1 MQTARAHGTEPVE
14 AFLQAATWHG
24 NLDRAAAM
32 LTSAPHLAR
41 ASIHTAAVLGD
52 EQGVRDFLARDP
64 AGARALAPPYQGS
77 PLVYLCLSKYLRLES
92 PRSAAFVQ
100 TATALLDAGAD
111 PDQGFWTDPPHPEYE
126 TPLYGAAGVAAHR
139 ELTLLLLAR
148 GADPN
153 DAEVVYH
160 SPEGYELGAMMAVVE
175 TGRLTPDSL
184 MLMLLR
190 KHDWH
195 DEAGVK
201 YLLEHGAD
209 PNRTWRHGRSALQ
222 HGISRDNSLA
232 IIELALD
239 HGGDP
244 GLVRGEISGT
254 ALAARRGRGDL
265 LALFQ
270 RRGFDIELAGPDRL
284 IVACALDDGA
294 RVRAIARHEPELVQ
308 LVIAQGGTLLAE
320 FAGTGNSAGVGH
332 LLDLGVPID
341 APYSGDAYF
350 DIPPDSTA
358 LHVAAWR
365 AHHGTVRLLLERGAP
380 VNPRDRK
387 ARTPLMA
394 AVRTCVDSYWTYRR
408 SPESVALLLE
418 AGVSTEGVSLPTGYD
433 DVDRLI
439 QGRRTARPH
448 A

>member
-1 MQTARAHGTEPVE
+1 MQTAPARGTDLVE
-14 AFLQAATWHG
+14 AFLQEATWHG

-32 LTSAPHLAR
+32 LSSAPHLAR

-52 EQGVRDFLARDP
+52 ERAVRGFLRGDP
-64 AGARALAPPYQGS
+64 ASARALASPYQGP
-77 PLVYLCLSKYLRLES
+77 PLLYLCLSKYLRLE
-92 PRSAAFVQ
+92 PARSESFVR

-111 PDQGFWTDPPHPEYE
+111 PNQGFWTDPPHPENE
-126 TPLYGAAGVAAHR
+126 TPLYGAAGVAAHP
-139 ELTLLLLAR
+139 ELTRLLLAR

-153 DAEVVYH
+153 DEEVVYH
-160 SPEGYELGAMMAVVE
+160 SPEGYHLGAMMAVVE

-195 DEAGVK
+195 DQDGVR

-244 GLVRGEISGT
+244 GLVRAEVSGI

-265 LALFQ
+265 LTLFQ
-270 RRGFDIELAGPDRL
+270 RRGFNIELAGADRL
-284 IVACALDDGA
+284 IAACALDDGA
-294 RVRAIARHEPELVQ
+294 KVRAIAREEPERVQ
-308 LVIAQGGTLLAE
+308 QLIAQGGKLLAE
-320 FAGTGNSAGVGH
+320 FAGTANSAGVGH

-341 APYSGDAYF
+341 ALYSGDGYF

-365 AHHGTVRLLLERGAP
+365 AHHGTVKLLLERGAP
-380 VNPRDRK
+380 VNPRDRRG
-387 ARTPLMA
+387 RTPLMA
-394 AVRTCVDSYWTYRR
+394 AIRACVDSYWAYRR
-408 SPESVALLLE
+408 SPESVAALLE
-418 AGVSTEGVSLPTGYD
+418 AGASTEGVSLPTGYQE
-433 DVDRLI
+433 VDHLI
-439 QGRRTARPH
+439 LGRRARPH